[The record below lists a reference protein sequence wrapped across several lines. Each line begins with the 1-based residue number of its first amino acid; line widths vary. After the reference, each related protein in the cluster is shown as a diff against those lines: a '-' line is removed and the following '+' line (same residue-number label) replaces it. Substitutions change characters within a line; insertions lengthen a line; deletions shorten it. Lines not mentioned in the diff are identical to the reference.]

1 MKPIKQIKK
10 ELRAFGKKYN
20 ACEEGLE
27 AVKGDNLMEL
37 FQNIN
42 NNRYLYWC
50 KETREKAKEFNAI
63 FNNQLVIEDNV
74 LLCNC
79 TELTSVTIPNSVTSI
94 GDFAFYFCT
103 ELTSV
108 TIPNSVTSIG
118 NSSFRHCNKLTSIII
133 PNYVTSIGD
142 CAFAF
147 CNELTSIIIPN
158 SVTSI
163 GNSAF
168 RYCRELTSVTILN
181 SVAFIGD
188 YAFYNCREDLK
199 IIRK

>member
-1 MKPIKQIKK
+1 MKNIEQIKK
-10 ELRAFGKKYN
+10 ELKTFGIKYN

-27 AVKGDNLMEL
+27 AVKGNNLIEL

-42 NNRYLYWC
+42 NNKYLYWC
-50 KETREKAKEFNAI
+50 KETRGKAKEFNAI

-79 TELTSVTIPNSVTSI
+79 TELVSIEIPDFVTLI
-94 GDFAFYFCT
+94 GDFAFSYCNG
-103 ELTSV
+103 LTSV
-108 TIPNSVTSIG
+108 IIPNSVTSIG
-118 NSSFRHCNKLTSIII
+118 N
-133 PNYVTSIGD
+133 Y
-142 CAFAF
+142 AFIY
-147 CNELTSIIIPN
+147 CSRLTSIIIPN

-168 RYCRELTSVTILN
+168 RYCKELTSVTILN
-181 SVAFIGD
+181 SAAFIKD

-199 IIRK
+199 IIRE